1 MAARVLVVEDH
12 PANQRVILTQLQHLG
27 LESEAVDNGLEAV
40 ERAATGGFDL
50 ILMDVQLPLLNG
62 YEAAR
67 QIRAAESPGE
77 RVQIIAVTAGAQA
90 GEEARCREAGMD
102 GILRKPVRLSEL
114 QQVLENG
121 IIASVTTRRILRL
134 DARVWRDLF
143 EQSRATDPG
152 LLADIGAQF
161 RQEGPHLL
169 AAALAARAAG
179 QSDEARR
186 SIHRLAGVAGTL
198 GLARLAHQARQAED
212 GHDPAWKSLPGEM
225 TRTLEVLQEALAG
238 LDAPSWG

>member
-27 LESEAVDNGLEAV
+27 LESEAVDNGVAAV

-67 QIRAAESPGE
+67 RIRANETLGQ
-77 RVQIIAVTAGAQA
+77 RIQMIAVTAGAQA
-90 GEEARCREAGMD
+90 GEEARCRDAGMD

-121 IIASVTTRRILRL
+121 VIASVATQRILRL
-134 DARVWRDLF
+134 DARVWRDLL
-143 EQSRATDPG
+143 EQSRATDPQ

-161 RQEGPHLL
+161 RQEGPRLL
-169 AAALAARAAG
+169 TAALDARAAG
-179 QSDEARR
+179 QDAEARR

-198 GLARLAHQARQAED
+198 GLARLAHQARQAEN
-212 GHDPAWKSLPGEM
+212 GHDPAWKSLPEEM
-225 TRTLEVLQEALAG
+225 TRTLAILEEALAG
-238 LDAPSWG
+238 LA